1 MVHAEVTPIYHI
13 TSAVFLITA
22 CIILPLALE
31 SCTTKPAMWLGETM
45 VLSPVETQQKY
56 KCAASRGIQFELLQN
71 IVEPNKV
78 QPGESINQ
86 RLYYYMCSPS
96 VNDTLQV
103 RVTRVLSFSKK
114 ELSREVDSYRIKSGT
129 WLRGVI
135 FSVPEDAETGEY
147 ELNTTV
153 SYQNKIEKISASFH
167 IKKPFYKP

>member
-1 MVHAEVTPIYHI
+1 MAHAEMTPNYHI
-13 TSAVFLITA
+13 TSSIFLIAA
-22 CIILPLALE
+22 CIILSFVLE
-31 SCTTKPAMWLGETM
+31 SCTTKPVMVLGENM

-56 KCAASRGIQFELLQN
+56 KCSASRGIQFELLQT
-71 IVEPNKV
+71 IVEPKKV

-86 RLYYYMCSPS
+86 LLYYYMCSPS

-103 RVTRVLSFSKK
+103 RVTRVVSFSKK
-114 ELSREVDSYRIKSGT
+114 ELSREVDTYTIKSGT

-135 FSVPEDAETGEY
+135 FSVPGNVKTGEY

-167 IKKPFYKP
+167 IK